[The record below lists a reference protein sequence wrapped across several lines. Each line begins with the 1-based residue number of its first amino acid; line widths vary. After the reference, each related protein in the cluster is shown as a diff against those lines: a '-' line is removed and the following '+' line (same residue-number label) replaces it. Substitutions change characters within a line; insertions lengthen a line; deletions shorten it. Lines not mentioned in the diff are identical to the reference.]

1 MEVIESKKEFDSF
14 LYKYNDYNWTPVIYY
29 VFSDIHLHPTQNR
42 ISFLCG
48 RLDADYILPFYHN
61 DALNLPVKYLNK
73 LKTPTKKFVWN
84 KKNLL
89 HQIDFKS
96 MVDISTTLYLE
107 TNKDYNDIYENN
119 NYVSFW
125 DYKFNNQKNLNDYIP
140 LLKHYEYIK
149 EYMDKNNFNEKF
161 ENLKYDYVTKILYS
175 IEKNGLL
182 KNNKLVYTQY
192 NNFTSTGRPSNR
204 FGGINFAA
212 LNKTD
217 GSRKPYVS
225 RFGDKGKLVEFDY
238 DAYHLRLIADV
249 LDYDLPTT
257 SVHEHFA
264 EQYGVTYSESKMLSF
279 KYLYGGVPY
288 DIGKNIEFFGKVK
301 EFVKKLW
308 KFYRTNKYI
317 ESYIYR
323 KKIYSNN
330 MNEMNRDKLFNYFIQ
345 NLETERNM
353 EVLNN
358 LLPRIEKYESKLI
371 LYSYDSFLFDFNIG
385 DDLEYLQTI
394 KSILEQN
401 GKFPVKVS
409 WGNNYHEMQDITEK
423 FAV

>member
-29 VFSDIHLHPTQNR
+29 VFSDIHLHPSQNR
-42 ISFLCG
+42 ISFLCV
-48 RLDADYILPFYHN
+48 RLDEDYILPFYHN
-61 DALNLPVKYLNK
+61 DALNLPVRYLNK
-73 LKTPTKKFVWN
+73 L
-84 KKNLL
+84 
-89 HQIDFKS
+89 I
-96 MVDISTTLYLE
+96 LYLE
-107 TNKDYNDIYENN
+107 TNKDYNDIYENS

-149 EYMDKNNFNEKF
+149 KYMDDNIFNEEF
-161 ENLKYDYVTKILYS
+161 SNSRYDYVTEILYS
-175 IEKNGLL
+175 IEKNGFL

-204 FGGINFAA
+204 YGGVNFAA

-217 GSRKPYVS
+217 GSRKPYIS
-225 RFGDKGKLVEFDY
+225 RFGDKGKLVEMDY
-238 DAYHLRLIADV
+238 DAYHLRLIAEV

-257 SVHEHFA
+257 SVHVYFA
-264 EQYGVTYSESKMLSF
+264 EQYGVTYNESKMLSF
-279 KYLYGGVPY
+279 KYLYGGVPF

-301 EFVKKLW
+301 ELVKKLW

-385 DDLEYLQTI
+385 DDLKYLQTV

-423 FAV
+423 FTV

>member
-1 MEVIESKKEFDSF
+1 
-14 LYKYNDYNWTPVIYY
+14 
-29 VFSDIHLHPTQNR
+29 
-42 ISFLCG
+42 
-48 RLDADYILPFYHN
+48 
-61 DALNLPVKYLNK
+61 
-73 LKTPTKKFVWN
+73 
-84 KKNLL
+84 
-89 HQIDFKS
+89 
-96 MVDISTTLYLE
+96 MVDISTILYLE
-107 TNKDYNDIYENN
+107 TNKDYNDIYENS

-149 EYMDKNNFNEKF
+149 KYMDDNIFNEEF
-161 ENLKYDYVTKILYS
+161 SNSRYDYVTEILYS

-204 FGGINFAA
+204 YGGVNFAA

-217 GSRKPYVS
+217 GSRKPYIS
-225 RFGDKGKLVEFDY
+225 RFGDKGKLVEMDY
-238 DAYHLRLIADV
+238 DAYHLRLIAEV
-249 LDYDLPTT
+249 LDYDLPTA
-257 SVHEHFA
+257 SVHEYFA
-264 EQYGVTYSESKMLSF
+264 EQYGVTYNESKMLSF
-279 KYLYGGVPY
+279 KYLYGGVPF

-301 EFVKKLW
+301 ELVKKLW

-385 DDLEYLQTI
+385 DDLKYLQTV

-423 FAV
+423 FIV